1 MSVLASL
8 VLATPWL
15 PQTHGP
21 HPEAQHG
28 SLGGALD
35 DQGPTRGLLEASVRA
50 GPIAGAAAFWA
61 GARAILRIRSLYHVG
76 IGGQTLVGGVGPLP
90 MHAEP
95 GHEPRAAYGG
105 VTFGINAGTHGR
117 FAVDL
122 DVLAGGGVACVTP
135 TERSGVKW
143 RCAAPFGV
151 LEPRI
156 TGLFNL
162 RDRAR
167 IGLSLGYR
175 GVPRR
180 RSPWDLK
187 GLFVGFVVQLGRFD
201 DNH

>member
-8 VLATPWL
+8 VLSTQLLSTP
-15 PQTHGP
+15 HGP

-28 SLGGALD
+28 SLTGELD

-50 GPIAGAAAFWA
+50 GPIAGSTAFWA
-61 GARAILRIRSLYHVG
+61 GGRAILRIRSLYHVG

-90 MHAEP
+90 MHATP
-95 GHEPRAAYGG
+95 DHEPRAAYGG

-117 FAVDL
+117 FAVDV
-122 DVLAGGGVACVTP
+122 DVLAGGGVGCVTP
-135 TERSGVKW
+135 TERRGVKW
-143 RCAAPFGV
+143 SCATPFGV

-156 TGLFNL
+156 TGMYNL

-167 IGLSLGYR
+167 LGLSLGYR
-175 GVPRR
+175 GIPRR

-187 GLFVGFVVQLGRFD
+187 GLFVGFVVQLGRFSD
-201 DNH
+201 R